1 MKEKVSMTTEGIR
14 TLENTPTWAVA
25 VVCLVLV
32 AISILIEHGI
42 HMTGKVNIIRVNL
55 VTDVVIFAHR
65 EEKIL
70 FNLLLNFQWLKKMN
84 KKTLYEALEKIKS
97 ELMLLGF
104 ISLLLIVGQ
113 GTITNTCIPK
123 SLGDNWLPCSKKD
136 IEERDAHHDENEAEI
151 HRKLLSFFDSNV
163 TMTRRVLSCATSGD
177 KCQAQVTTF
186 EEEISAKNLSWIS
199 LLVRSRSSF

>member
-1 MKEKVSMTTEGIR
+1 
-14 TLENTPTWAVA
+14 
-25 VVCLVLV
+25 
-32 AISILIEHGI
+32 
-42 HMTGKVNIIRVNL
+42 
-55 VTDVVIFAHR
+55 
-65 EEKIL
+65 
-70 FNLLLNFQWLKKMN
+70 MN

-136 IEERDAHHDENEAEI
+136 IEERDAHLDENEAEI

-163 TMTRRVLSCATSGD
+163 TITRRVLSGASSGD

-186 EEEISAKNLSWIS
+186 EEEISTNNLSWIS
-199 LLVRSRSSF
+199 LLVRSRSSFSKIGCFCRVRFHFYQVKPSTNSMYLYFRWPSFM

>member
-1 MKEKVSMTTEGIR
+1 MTTEGIR

-32 AISILIEHGI
+32 AISILIEYGI
-42 HMTGKVNIIRVNL
+42 HMTGK
-55 VTDVVIFAHR
+55 
-65 EEKIL
+65 
-70 FNLLLNFQWLKKMN
+70 WLKKMN

-104 ISLLLIVGQ
+104 ISLLLIVVQ

-151 HRKLLSFFDSNV
+151 HRKLLSLFDFNV
-163 TMTRRVLSCATSGD
+163 TMTRRVLSGATSYD
-177 KCQAQVTTF
+177 ECQAQV
-186 EEEISAKNLSWIS
+186 N
-199 LLVRSRSSF
+199 